1 MLMSVDTESKEKSQ
15 YCFARLVCHE
25 LARAVTINIKQE
37 KMQGNFES
45 VSTS

>member
-37 KMQGNFES
+37 MQGNFES